1 MQVVGLHSQGVPK
14 EGPDGKIILR
24 NGRSVNMS
32 DLDSGLV
39 GEDEVVWEANMG
51 VRIST
56 IIDAVRGMA
65 AR

>member
-1 MQVVGLHSQGVPK
+1 VLNSWL
-14 EGPDGKIILR
+14 DLA
-24 NGRSVNMS
+24 
-32 DLDSGLV
+32 DLDHGLL

-56 IIDAVRGMA
+56 IIDAVRDMT